1 MPRNRKRGSGSTP
14 SRVRIPA
21 AIAIDPGDP
30 SLLVLSYLVPTGPPA
45 SFPVGEQEPGVI
57 EPTAVYLPG
66 AEYITHYETLK
77 VE

>member
-1 MPRNRKRGSGSTP
+1 MTSKRETSNDATP
-14 SRVRIPA
+14 SSVRIPA
-21 AIAIDPGDP
+21 AIAVDPGDP
-30 SLLVLSYLVPTGPPA
+30 STVAIAYLVPTSPPA